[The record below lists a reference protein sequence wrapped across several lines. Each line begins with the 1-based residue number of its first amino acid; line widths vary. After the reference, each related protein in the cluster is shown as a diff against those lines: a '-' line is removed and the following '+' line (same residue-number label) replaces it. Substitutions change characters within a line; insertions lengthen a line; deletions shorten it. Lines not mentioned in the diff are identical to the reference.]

1 MTRCE
6 VIEKTSPYD
15 LKQAIQNLLNSGA
28 KVTHITMTSTKY
40 GYTGCCYCATIIY
53 EK

>member
-15 LKQAIQNLLNSGA
+15 LEKAIQNLLNSGA
-28 KVTHITMTSTKY
+28 SITHIAMTSTKY
-40 GYTGCCYCATIIY
+40 GYTGYYCATIIY